1 MAGSQGSR
9 AAKSRGKSRDEGQEG
24 HVVTVTEQKGQSVLV
39 AVPMVGFPDGFQ
51 LAPGARVVLVS
62 TPSGPAARPLVR
74 AVPGAAPPESDA
86 DDGSRVTQDATE
98 VGEQPS
104 VEGSPSEDVV
114 WVVDSVGA
122 EGPEQVIAVRRAGP
136 ERN

>member
-1 MAGSQGSR
+1 MAGDQGSR
-9 AAKSRGKSRDEGQEG
+9 NAKSRIEGQEG
-24 HVVTVTEQKGQSVLV
+24 HVVTVTKQDGQSVLV

-62 TPSGPAARPLVR
+62 TPSGAAVRPLVR
-74 AVPGAAPPESDA
+74 AVPGAVAPEADA
-86 DDGSRVTQDATE
+86 DDGARVLQEATE

-104 VEGSPSEDVV
+104 VKGSPGEDVV
-114 WVVDSVGA
+114 WVVDSGDTQ
-122 EGPEQVIAVRRAGP
+122 GPEQVIAVRRGSP